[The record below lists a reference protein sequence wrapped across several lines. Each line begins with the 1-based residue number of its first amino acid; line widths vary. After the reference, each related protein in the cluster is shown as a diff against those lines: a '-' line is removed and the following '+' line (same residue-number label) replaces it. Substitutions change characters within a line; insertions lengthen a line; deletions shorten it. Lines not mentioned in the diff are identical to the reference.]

1 MTTPDASTTLLGQ
14 RPGRVRRLSPLVAA
28 LLVFSAA
35 LGAVWVLDGWYRR
48 VRGSEERRL
57 VEQQLIPYANGI
69 SLAVNR
75 RVALV
80 GGLRAFTALARNS
93 PNFGREFDAYAS
105 ALSETVRGIRAV
117 QLTEG
122 GIVRRTYPMAGNEA
136 ALGLDVRRHPEL
148 DVREDF
154 ARALRT
160 GDVTVSGPA
169 ALVQGG
175 SALIARQTL
184 PTAPGTESRV
194 VSLIIHVDPL
204 LAEAGLA
211 EASGLRLALRDAR
224 GRVFF
229 GADSVLAHDPV
240 ETAVQLPGATWR
252 LAAIPAP
259 GWRSAAR
266 AELAGFRIGAVLA
279 AILLAL
285 VAHLLLSR
293 QAELSRAVAERTESL
308 VGINRRLEEQIAQR
322 ELAEAEVMHMQKME
336 GLGRLAGGIAHDFNN
351 ILTGILGYVGL
362 LQDSL
367 PADSEPRADV
377 DEIDRAA
384 RRAAD
389 LTRQLLTFAR
399 RQATAPT
406 TVDVNAVIDELDR
419 ILRRLIGEDVE
430 MTTALEP
437 DLWPVLIDRTQLEQV
452 LTNLVVN
459 SRDAMPGGG
468 RITVGTSNVQ
478 ISPNRPELGHSL
490 RVRDFVRLD
499 VTDTG
504 IGMDSETVARI
515 FEPFFTTKE
524 LGKGTGLGLAIC
536 YGIVQQAGGEIEVRS
551 ARGEGTTISVF
562 LPRADRPMPAEFPAA
577 LPAPAH
583 GHETILVVE
592 DEELVRKFA
601 ARALGELG
609 HTVLTAANGEEA
621 IGIAARHPGQ
631 IALIV
636 TDVVMPRMGGR
647 AVAEQ
652 VSAMRPGI
660 RTLFISGHVDD
671 SRVREAIAHDATA
684 FLPKPFTARELTDAV
699 RRLLDQS

>member
-1 MTTPDASTTLLGQ
+1 MPDPSTTLLGQ
-14 RPGRVRRLSPLVAA
+14 PPGRVRRLSPLVAA
-28 LLVFSAA
+28 LVVFLAA
-35 LGAVWVLDGWYRR
+35 LAAVWALDGWYRR
-48 VRGSEERRL
+48 VRDSEQRRA

-80 GGLRAFTALARNS
+80 GGLRAFTALGRES
-93 PNFGREFDAYAS
+93 PDFAREFDAYAS
-105 ALSETVRGIRAV
+105 ALSETVEGIRAV

-122 GIVRRTYPMAGNEA
+122 GIVRRTYPEAGNEA
-136 ALGLDVRRHPEL
+136 ALGLDVRKHPEP

-154 ARALRT
+154 LRALRT

-184 PTAPGTESRV
+184 PMPPGAESRV
-194 VSLIIHVDPL
+194 VSLIIHVEPL

-211 EASGLRLALRDAR
+211 GASGIRLALRDAR

-229 GADSVLAHDPV
+229 GADTVLAHDPV
-240 ETAVQLPGATWR
+240 ESVVQLPGATWR
-252 LAAIPAP
+252 LAAIPAM
-259 GWRSAAR
+259 GWRRAAR
-266 AELAGFRIGAVLA
+266 AELAGFRMGAVLA

-285 VAHLLLSR
+285 VTHLVLSR

-308 VGINRRLEEQIAQR
+308 VGTNRRLEEQIAQR
-322 ELAEAEVMHMQKME
+322 ELAEAQVMHMQKME

-362 LQDSL
+362 LQEAL
-367 PADSEPRADV
+367 PAGSESRADV

-399 RQATAPT
+399 RQATAPM
-406 TVDVNAVIDELDR
+406 TVDVNALIEEVDR

-430 MTTALEP
+430 MTTDLEP
-437 DLWPVLIDRTQLEQV
+437 GIWPVLMDRTQLEQV

-468 RITVGTSNVQ
+468 RITVSTRNVQ

-490 RVRDFVRLD
+490 KVRDFVRLD

-504 IGMDSETVARI
+504 VGMDAETAARI

-524 LGKGTGLGLAIC
+524 PGKGTGLGLAIC
-536 YGIVQQAGGEIEVRS
+536 YGIIQQAGGEIEVRS

-562 LPRADRPMPAEFPAA
+562 LPRVDRPVTVELPDA
-577 LPAPAH
+577 LPAPAP

-592 DEELVRKFA
+592 DEEMVRKLA
-601 ARALGELG
+601 ARALSELG
-609 HTVLTAANGEEA
+609 HSVLTAANGEEA
-621 IGIAARHPGQ
+621 LSIAARHQGQ

-647 AVAEQ
+647 AVADQ

-671 SRVREAIAHDATA
+671 PRVREAVARDAAT
-684 FLPKPFTARELTDAV
+684 FLAKPFTSRELADAV
-699 RRLLDQS
+699 RQLLDRS

>member
-1 MTTPDASTTLLGQ
+1 MPDTSTTLLGQ
-14 RPGRVRRLSPLVAA
+14 RPGRVRRLSPLAAA
-28 LLVFSAA
+28 LVVF
-35 LGAVWVLDGWYRR
+35 LGALAAVWALDGWYRR
-48 VRGSEERRL
+48 VRNSEERRA

-80 GGLRAFTALARNS
+80 GGLRAFTTLSRES
-93 PNFGREFDAYAS
+93 PDFGQEFDQYAS
-105 ALSETVRGIRAV
+105 ALSATVRGIRAV

-122 GIVRRTYPMAGNEA
+122 GIVRRTYPVEGNEA
-136 ALGLDVRRHPEL
+136 ALGLDVRRHPES

-154 ARALRT
+154 LRALRT

-175 SALIARQTL
+175 SALIARQTI
-184 PTAPGTESRV
+184 PTAPGMESRV
-194 VSLIIHVDPL
+194 VSLIIHVEPL

-211 EASGLRLALRDAR
+211 GASGIRLALRDAR

-229 GADSVLAHDPV
+229 GSDSILAYDPV

-252 LAAIPAP
+252 LAAIPAF
-259 GWRSAAR
+259 GWGRGAR
-266 AELAGFRIGAVLA
+266 AEFAGFRIGAVLA

-285 VAHLLLSR
+285 VAHLTLSR

-322 ELAEAEVMHMQKME
+322 ELAEAQVMHMQKME

-362 LQDSL
+362 LQDTL
-367 PADSEPRADV
+367 PAGSEPRADV

-399 RQATAPT
+399 RQATAPMA
-406 TVDVNAVIDELDR
+406 VDVNALIEEVDR

-430 MTTALEP
+430 MATDLEP
-437 DLWPVLIDRTQLEQV
+437 GIWPVLIDRTQLEQV

-468 RITVGTSNVQ
+468 RIAISTRNVQ

-490 RVRDFVRLD
+490 KVRDFVRLD

-504 IGMDSETVARI
+504 VGMDAETAARI

-524 LGKGTGLGLAIC
+524 PGKGTGLGLAIC

-562 LPRADRPMPAEFPAA
+562 LPRADRPVAVELPAE
-577 LPAPAH
+577 LPAPAP

-592 DEELVRKFA
+592 DEEMVRKLA
-601 ARALGELG
+601 ARALGEVG
-609 HTVLTAANGEEA
+609 HSVLIASHGEEA
-621 IGIAARHPGQ
+621 LGIAAQHQGQ

-647 AVAEQ
+647 VVADQ
-652 VSAMRPGI
+652 VSAIRPGI

-671 SRVREAIAHDATA
+671 PRVREAVERDATA
-684 FLPKPFTARELTDAV
+684 FLAKPFTARELTEAV
-699 RRLLDQS
+699 RRLLDRG